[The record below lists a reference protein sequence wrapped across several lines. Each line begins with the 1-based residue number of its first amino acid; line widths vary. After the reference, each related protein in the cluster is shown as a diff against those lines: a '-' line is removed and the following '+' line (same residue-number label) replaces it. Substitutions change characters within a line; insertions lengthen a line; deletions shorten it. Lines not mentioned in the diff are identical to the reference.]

1 MTRRSKDLP
10 TPTRHGN
17 RTRQGWGATNAKL
30 PCARRRRSIAPWIL
44 GAGITLGPLVIGSFA
59 GGCSLGNITVLRCE
73 DHDDCLDAYGYGSA
87 CIDGFCGEPTACTTG
102 HDCRRVHGGGAC
114 VDNLCVD
121 TIPAD
126 PSGSCTLFEP
136 EALPG
141 TKIIGDGAPVVI
153 GGMFLFEVDFA
164 PPIEQAVRLAVR
176 EINKAGGLIE
186 GQPLAMVVCD
196 NGGAMNSLDGEDRTQ
211 KIHDVV
217 DYLAGTLG
225 VPLIIGPLTSGDTQQ
240 TIQYMVAQ
248 GYPTAM
254 VSPSA
259 TSPSLTDE
267 PDRLDQADPYGLFWR
282 TPPPDALQGQVLAQ
296 NVAGIY
302 PTENMFLSTVVAVYR
317 DDAYG
322 LGLAN
327 AFQVSFPGT
336 TTLQRFDVGAPLQP
350 AAEAANAVN
359 PDAVLFIDIGG
370 DRAVSFIEAMAALP
384 NLQGKPLY
392 LADGSKNASVI
403 DLMLPTG
410 VQNNVFNDAVGTVTA
425 PPEGPLFN
433 LFQSSYITEFGSDP
447 AENAFTANG
456 YDAVFVGAAGLVYAS
471 QFGNDYDGRN
481 VAEGMSRLVGG
492 PTPIEIGQVQWPAV
506 KNGLTTGERVVD
518 IVGISG
524 PLDFDVITGEA
535 PAAIEVWKPST
546 DPMDCGAAASCF
558 ARLEIVAP
566 P

>member
-259 TSPSLTDE
+259 NSFCMMVPCR
-267 PDRLDQADPYGLFWR
+267 PGADR
-282 TPPPDALQGQVLAQ
+282 
-296 NVAGIY
+296 
-302 PTENMFLSTVVAVYR
+302 
-317 DDAYG
+317 
-322 LGLAN
+322 
-327 AFQVSFPGT
+327 
-336 TTLQRFDVGAPLQP
+336 
-350 AAEAANAVN
+350 
-359 PDAVLFIDIGG
+359 
-370 DRAVSFIEAMAALP
+370 
-384 NLQGKPLY
+384 
-392 LADGSKNASVI
+392 
-403 DLMLPTG
+403 
-410 VQNNVFNDAVGTVTA
+410 
-425 PPEGPLFN
+425 
-433 LFQSSYITEFGSDP
+433 
-447 AENAFTANG
+447 
-456 YDAVFVGAAGLVYAS
+456 
-471 QFGNDYDGRN
+471 
-481 VAEGMSRLVGG
+481 RL
-492 PTPIEIGQVQWPAV
+492 
-506 KNGLTTGERVVD
+506 R
-518 IVGISG
+518 
-524 PLDFDVITGEA
+524 
-535 PAAIEVWKPST
+535 
-546 DPMDCGAAASCF
+546 
-558 ARLEIVAP
+558 
-566 P
+566 